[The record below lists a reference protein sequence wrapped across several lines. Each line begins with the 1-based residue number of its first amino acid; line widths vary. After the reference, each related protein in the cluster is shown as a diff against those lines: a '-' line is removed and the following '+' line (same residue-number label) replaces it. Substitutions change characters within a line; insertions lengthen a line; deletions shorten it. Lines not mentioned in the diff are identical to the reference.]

1 MTGVQTCALP
11 ISPTQANIIYAEE
24 ADVLNV
30 AMFGMTARQWRESNP
45 DLKGNIRDYASV
57 NELICLSNMENIN
70 AVLIND
76 DIPQGERLVRLNQ
89 IAIHQMQILERN
101 SNRNLLR

>member
-1 MTGVQTCALP
+1 
-11 ISPTQANIIYAEE
+11 
-24 ADVLNV
+24 
-30 AMFGMTARQWRESNP
+30 MFGMTARQWRESNP

>member
-1 MTGVQTCALP
+1 M
-11 ISPTQANIIYAEE
+11 
-24 ADVLNV
+24 LNV

-101 SNRNLLR
+101 SNRNLLQ